1 MTVGV
6 ICFLVL
12 LLVQV
17 EKEAGE
23 SGRFIADYYVEI
35 DLSYLWVFTVILL
48 YALVASA
55 WLLIASCRTT
65 RGWYQ
70 CHLAPV
76 TATGEEPTGEPI
88 SAIFCGTTSTLRR
101 VQFHVFRDYF
111 LFVHKRKLIAAV
123 GAERYAEFNFARYLD
138 NSLNLHLGAALQI
151 NATTWLLYI
160 AIIAVAM
167 VARLILYGSVA
178 TNDEITALTFIWPT
192 MVIVAVIFLGM
203 NVVARVFR
211 LRLASSAHKLRDQ
224 VKQSEASKKD
234 RAGAAYSN
242 PMAQQ
247 QAALAESAEAAAL
260 EAATRSDSDQA
271 LDTVQEKCCLGCI
284 DLRPCSKHSARA
296 YWAEQCSLSNIFLH
310 TSELLFLVQIS
321 SLSDALFDGFWQVFN
336 AKPGMPFTEWWLA
349 TIFAASVIAVQL
361 FVVLIVHP
369 NVMANFVFFS
379 STTHLD
385 AKALDAT
392 IEDMVSEQVAMDAL
406 INFVEA
412 HLGGNWRQIY
422 LMYDHSKTGTI
433 GNKQL
438 FDGLRASG
446 VYLEYSQFCRLWRS
460 INPNQDKYVTMEE
473 FEQCFSA
480 EIARRAQRVER
491 TLAKAQV
498 RIAMREKLDAL
509 AMHHGATASI
519 RSNAQKRRQN
529 RGTVDESGSSPR
541 FTDPDRVDRD
551 VDINSLQD
559 LVLMSSSE
567 DGSAAPL
574 VKLPEFRMS
583 PPVHAHEEQYAE
595 QHEGQYAAQH
605 EGQYAEQYEG
615 QYAPQHEGHC
625 EEQYEGQYAEH
636 YDEHAQH
643 VQYTEHAEHEES
655 APMFALDQLQV
666 ATAPNIDDH
675 AAYAA
680 EAPAEVVASS
690 VSTTAAAEE
699 IGGKVDVLSQVRANI
714 AKRRRRS
721 SLAAQALEKANPRAT
736 MG

>member
-1 MTVGV
+1 MIVGV

-35 DLSYLWVFTVILL
+35 DISYLWVFTVILL

-55 WLLIASCRTT
+55 WLLVASCRTT
-65 RGWYQ
+65 KGWYQ
-70 CHLAPV
+70 FHLAPV

-88 SAIFCGTTSTLRR
+88 TAIFCGTTPALRR
-101 VQFHVFRDYF
+101 MQFHIFRDYF
-111 LFVHKRKLIAAV
+111 LFVHKRKLVAAV

-138 NSLNLHLGAALQI
+138 NSLNLHLGAALEI
-151 NATTWLLYI
+151 NATTWLLFI

-167 VARLILYGSVA
+167 VARLILYGSAA
-178 TNDEITALTFIWPT
+178 TNHEITAFTFVWPT
-192 MVIVAVIFLGM
+192 TVIVAIFFLVL
-203 NVVARVFR
+203 NIVARVFR
-211 LRLASSAHKLRDQ
+211 LRLASSAHKLRDH
-224 VKQSEASKKD
+224 VKQSEASKKE

-260 EAATRSDSDQA
+260 EAATRGDGDQT
-271 LDTVQEKCCLGCI
+271 LDTVQEKCCFGCI
-284 DLRPCSKHSARA
+284 DLRPCSKLSARA
-296 YWAEQCSLSNIFLH
+296 YWAEQCSLSNIFLR
-310 TSELLFLVQIS
+310 TSELLFLVQIG

-336 AKPGMPFTEWWLA
+336 AKPGTPFTEWWLA
-349 TIFAASVIAVQL
+349 AIFAASVVAIQL
-361 FVVLIVHP
+361 FVALIIHP
-369 NVMANFVFFS
+369 NVMANFVFFH
-379 STTHLD
+379 STKVLD
-385 AKALDAT
+385 TKALDAT
-392 IEDMVSEQVAMDAL
+392 IKDMVNEQVAMDAL

-438 FDGLRASG
+438 FDGLRTSG
-446 VYLEYSQFCRLWRS
+446 VYLEYGQFCRLWRS

-480 EIARRAQRVER
+480 ELARRAQRVER
-491 TLAKAQV
+491 TLAKAQA

-509 AMHHGATASI
+509 AMHHGATAAI
-519 RSNAQKRRQN
+519 RNNAQKRRQN
-529 RGTVDESGSSPR
+529 RGTVDQSGSSPR
-541 FTDPDRVDRD
+541 WTDPNRVERD
-551 VDINSLQD
+551 SALLTSD
-559 LVLMSSSE
+559 E
-567 DGSAAPL
+567 DESAAPTFL
-574 VKLPEFRMS
+574 ANLPEFRMS
-583 PPVHAHEEQYAE
+583 PPVHAREE
-595 QHEGQYAAQH
+595 QYAAQH
-605 EGQYAEQYEG
+605 EGHYEG
-615 QYAPQHEGHC
+615 QYAQQHEGRY
-625 EEQYEGQYAEH
+625 EEHYEERYAED
-636 YDEHAQH
+636 DEHAQ
-643 VQYTEHAEHEES
+643 YTQHAEHEES
-655 APMFALDQLQV
+655 APMFALEPLQV
-666 ATAPNIDDH
+666 ATAPDMDDH

-680 EAPAEVVASS
+680 EAPAEVAASS
-690 VSTTAAAEE
+690 ISTTAAAEE
-699 IGGKVDVLSQVRANI
+699 SDGKVDVLSQVRANI